1 MLLSPLISLT
11 ALIPPLMSLL
21 AILVDEVQH
30 QPLSGKDLQPK
41 SNAVV
46 TVPRSRFVS
55 MPDIHQE
62 AIRQRKRVL
71 MPPDTKGFRHVDLMF
86 FGISRNDVCEGS

>member
-1 MLLSPLISLT
+1 
-11 ALIPPLMSLL
+11 LL
-21 AILVDEVQH
+21 AILVDEVQL

-55 MPDIHQE
+55 MPDIRKQYVSVSGFSCRR
-62 AIRQRKRVL
+62 IQRVSGTLILCSLEFPGMMYARVA
-71 MPPDTKGFRHVDLMF
+71 R
-86 FGISRNDVCEGS
+86 